1 MSIQGTCDPT
11 ETAPKIV
18 YITLANGNQVG
29 CGSSRPLPQTPEV
42 TKPDETD
49 TQDKMKPE
57 KAEGATTVKPTP
69 VQELIAQSKPNDR
82 GVYVKWPKRVM
93 GLYILL
99 ADDSECKTES
109 ACFDSTAEWEPQ
121 LYEWQQEGSNV
132 LFFTFIHPE
141 TMDVPPAFEKLARSR
156 GTGKPGAVPEDTVIM
171 FAIGGYAYSIKPNP
185 WHWLESKEAAE
196 KMAEQV
202 AKWPEQYGIDGI
214 DLDLEEGAGAHK
226 KAGVNMVHF
235 IKKLRTLVP
244 KLIISQPVYGY
255 PQVEAESY
263 VINESWDKE
272 GNYKGVA
279 DSIGL
284 MVYEGTQ
291 ALNYVK
297 NYNRGGDQW
306 EGFPIRV
313 NAPSNTILLGAK
325 GSSTF
330 GTIETLANAAV
341 DRDLLGIMVWYSSV
355 KNGFQYAV
363 SWDAQLSESSKKGY
377 KRAMEI
383 FQADNAK
390 FKSRD
395 YSITPYNAI
404 SGEEDEELTNKNH
417 HSVGYVLGKKFW
429 NDW

>member
-1 MSIQGTCDPT
+1 MSIQGTYDPKQ
-11 ETAPKIV
+11 TAPKLV
-18 YITLANGNQVG
+18 YVTLANGNQVG
-29 CGSSRPLPQTPEV
+29 CGASRPLPQTPEV
-42 TKPDETD
+42 PEQDESVAQDEEKPA
-49 TQDKMKPE
+49 
-57 KAEGATTVKPTP
+57 KAEEATPVTPTP
-69 VQELIAQSKPNDR
+69 TQRPISQSKPDDR
-82 GVYVKWPKRVM
+82 GVFVRWPKRVM

-109 ACFDSTAEWEPQ
+109 ACFDSKAEWDPQ

-141 TMDVPPAFEKLARSR
+141 TMDVPPSFQKLARSR
-156 GTGKPGAVPEDTVIM
+156 GSGEPGAVPKDTVIM

-196 KMAEQV
+196 KMAEKV
-202 AKWPEQYGIDGI
+202 AKWPELYGIDGI
-214 DLDLEEGAGAHK
+214 DLDLEEGAGAHR

-235 IKKLRTLVP
+235 IRKLRTLVP
-244 KLIISQPVYGY
+244 KIIISQPVYGY

-263 VINESWDKE
+263 VINESWDVK

-306 EGFPIRV
+306 EGFPIKV

-325 GSSTF
+325 GSSTH

-341 DRDLLGIMVWYSSV
+341 EKDLLGIMVWYSSV

-363 SWDAQLSESSKKGY
+363 SWDAQLSESSKTGY

-383 FQADNAK
+383 FQPENAK
-390 FKSRD
+390 FKSTS
-395 YSITPYNAI
+395 YSITEYNAI
-404 SGEEDEELTNKNH
+404 SGEDEEDMTNKKH
-417 HSVGYVLGKKFW
+417 HSVGYVLGKKPW

>member
-1 MSIQGTCDPT
+1 MD
-11 ETAPKIV
+11 
-18 YITLANGNQVG
+18 
-29 CGSSRPLPQTPEV
+29 RPLPQTPEV
-42 TKPDETD
+42 SMPDEVNV
-49 TQDKMKPE
+49 QDE
-57 KAEGATTVKPTP
+57 EGKEQADETP
-69 VQELIAQSKPNDR
+69 VPPKQETMSKPKPGDR
-82 GVYVKWPKRVM
+82 GVYVRWPKRVM

-99 ADDSECKTES
+99 ADDSEEGFES
-109 ACFDSTAEWEPQ
+109 NAEWNPE
-121 LYEWQQEGSNV
+121 LYEWQQKGSNV
-132 LFFTFIHPE
+132 LFFTFIHPG

-156 GTGKPGAVPEDTVIM
+156 GTGRQGAVPKDTVIM
-171 FAIGGYAYSIKPNP
+171 FAIGGYAYSLNPNP
-185 WHWLESKEAAE
+185 WHWLETKQAAE
-196 KMAEQV
+196 EMAEKV

-214 DLDLEEGAGAHK
+214 DLDLEEGAGAHQ

-263 VINESWDKE
+263 VVNESWDTD

-306 EGFPIRV
+306 EGFPIKI
-313 NAPSNTILLGAK
+313 NAPSSTILLGAK
-325 GSSTF
+325 GASTYS
-330 GTIETLANAAV
+330 TIEKLALAAV
-341 DRDLLGIMVWYSSV
+341 EKDLLGIMVWYSSV

-363 SWDAQLSESSKKGY
+363 SWDAHLSESSQKGY
-377 KRAMEI
+377 NRAMEI
-383 FQADNAK
+383 FNPENTK
-390 FKSRD
+390 FKSSL
-395 YSITPYNAI
+395 YSVTPYNSI
-404 SGEEDEELTNKNH
+404 SDMTYDKH
-417 HSVGYVLGKKFW
+417 HSVGYVLGKGPW